1 MLQKLTSGFLCFLSL
16 VAISACDQFDLD
28 DLRKKAPPTPEI
40 SLSATVTGPQ
50 ALPTPAT
57 SGLGSFTGVYNQQT
71 NVLTYS
77 MAYVYAIGANALQEL
92 HLHRGGPGVVGPIIY
107 TLSSPR
113 FPITGT
119 VTLSEADEA
128 LLLSN
133 QIYVDGELSFQSPPT
148 PLLVQT
154 RGTIMRQ

>member
-1 MLQKLTSGFLCFLSL
+1 MLNKLTSIFILLLSL
-16 VAISACDQFDLD
+16 GVVSACDQFDID
-28 DLRKKAPPTPEI
+28 DLRKKAPPSSEI
-40 SLSATVTGPQ
+40 SLSAGLTGPQ
-50 ALPTPAT
+50 ALPVPAN
-57 SGLGSFTGVYNQQT
+57 SGLGSFTGVYDRQT

-77 MAYVYAIGANALQEL
+77 MAYVYLIGANPLQEL
-92 HLHRGGPGVVGPIIY
+92 HLHRGGSGVVGPIIY
-107 TLSSPR
+107 TLASPL
-113 FPITGT
+113 FPVTGT

-133 QIYVDGELSFQSPPT
+133 QIYVDGEVAFQSPPT